1 MDERRLFII
10 SGQILCV
17 HDQCLL
23 QSMHQRDEESEILVQ
38 QVMFCCQDAKVK
50 SILSRHLLSFLNVQI
65 TQHWSHLFTLFLFIK
80 ITKSSQSPCIANHP
94 VAHIPLNFHA
104 KLAKSCLVPWATW
117 YGNDV
122 ARPWWPFWLPH
133 QWASWGQCILEGC
146 IWPWRQ
152 TLRLWSWWCWQ

>member
-38 QVMFCCQDAKVK
+38 QVMFCCQDAQVK

-65 TQHWSHLFTLFLFIK
+65 TQH
-80 ITKSSQSPCIANHP
+80 
-94 VAHIPLNFHA
+94 
-104 KLAKSCLVPWATW
+104 
-117 YGNDV
+117 
-122 ARPWWPFWLPH
+122 
-133 QWASWGQCILEGC
+133 
-146 IWPWRQ
+146 
-152 TLRLWSWWCWQ
+152 